1 MTSAHKGYA
10 LLPFLSYK
18 ETVKLKAYPIVK
30 FNFLKAISSV
40 MEYKT
45 PWMAHI
51 FCKYAWH
58 CAYITE
64 QNFVKL
70 TGDAFECVCFSLHV
84 SVFTLK
90 FSVFLR

>member
-1 MTSAHKGYA
+1 LPDVLFQFSSVSSGIWHMTSAHKGYA

-58 CAYITE
+58 CVYITE
-64 QNFVKL
+64 
-70 TGDAFECVCFSLHV
+70 
-84 SVFTLK
+84 
-90 FSVFLR
+90 